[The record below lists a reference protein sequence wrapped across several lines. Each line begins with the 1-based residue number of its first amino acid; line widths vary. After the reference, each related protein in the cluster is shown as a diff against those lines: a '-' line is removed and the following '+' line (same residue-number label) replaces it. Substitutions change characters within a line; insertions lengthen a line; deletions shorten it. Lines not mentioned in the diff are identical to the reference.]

1 MRLLCPATSF
11 ASLNFF
17 GHQCHATLCLAPLR
31 LYALG
36 GKPTLLLRTMDSQL
50 EEVRHRARKVEDDIK
65 DVQQHLA
72 TARQA
77 KDEVQE
83 RVY

>member
-1 MRLLCPATSF
+1 M
-11 ASLNFF
+11 
-17 GHQCHATLCLAPLR
+17 
-31 LYALG
+31 
-36 GKPTLLLRTMDSQL
+36 LLRTMDSQL